1 MPAPAPTLE
10 IGRLHRDGK
19 WEIKDDSA
27 TSRRVALA
35 FSSETPVERF
45 WGVEVLGHAPGE
57 CDLSRFEGG
66 RGPLLLDH
74 NPSQPIGVVE
84 SAEVGPD
91 KIGRA
96 IVRFG
101 KSARAEE
108 VLQDVLDG
116 IRNNVSVGYEVK
128 KLLQESADRRDSFRA
143 IEWQPLEISL
153 VSVPAD
159 ATVGIGREAAEEL
172 KPVPIINQSLTTK
185 RSNPMPSPVTHEN
198 TDAPTRTTP
207 PPAPPAEQPPVVAQ
221 RSPDNTGHSI
231 SVAVRAAQVEAAEI
245 IAIGNRFNM
254 AEAAQKAVSNG
265 VTLNDFRA
273 QVLDRQA
280 TGQKPL
286 EKPVT
291 ELGMEKGELR
301 NYSLLRAISAAAKN
315 DWSKAGLERHA
326 SEAVAVKLGR
336 EAQGFFVPYD
346 VMTRELAA
354 SAPESGGSLV
364 GTTHLSGSFIDLLR
378 SRLVIARLG
387 ARLMSGLVGNV
398 DIPKLTG
405 GATAYWLGESD
416 DVNES
421 QPTTDK
427 VTLSPKTVAA
437 KTRFTRRLL
446 LQSSPDVEGVV
457 RDDLSKVL
465 ALAIDLACI
474 NGQGGTDKPTGILNM
489 TGIGAVVGGTNGA
502 AMTYSDIVDLETA
515 VAASNA
521 DVGNLAYLTNT
532 RVRGALKTTE
542 KASGTA
548 QFVWSDGQEPGLGM
562 VNGYRAAVTNQVP
575 SNLSKGTSANN
586 CSAVIFGNWGDLLI
600 GEWGVLDLQVDP
612 YSSGDDG
619 GTIVRAFQ
627 DVDVAVRHAESFA
640 AMTDILTT

>member
-1 MPAPAPTLE
+1 MPTSTPTLE

-19 WEIKDDSA
+19 WEIKEDSA

-128 KLLQESADRRDSFRA
+128 KLLQESAGGRDSFRA

-185 RSNPMPSPVTHEN
+185 RSNPMSSSVTHNN
-198 TDAPTRTTP
+198 TDTNIHAAQ
-207 PPAPPAEQPPVVAQ
+207 PPAPPAEQPPIAVQ
-221 RSPDNTGHSI
+221 RSPDNSGHSI

-254 AEAAQKAVSNG
+254 AEAAQQAVSNG

-286 EKPVT
+286 EKPAT
-291 ELGMEKGELR
+291 ELGMENRELR
-301 NYSLLRAISAAAKN
+301 SYSFFRAIQAAAKN
-315 DWSKAGLERHA
+315 DWSKAGLELEA
-326 SEAVAVKLGR
+326 SDEIANKIGR
-336 EAQGFFVPYD
+336 ESRGFFVPYD
-346 VMTRELAA
+346 VMMTRELAT
-354 SAPESGGSLV
+354 SSPETGGTLV
-364 GTTHLSGSFIDLLR
+364 GTDHLAGSFIDILSNR
-378 SRLVIARLG
+378 MMVAKLG
-387 ARLMSGLVGNV
+387 AQVMTGLVSDV

-405 GATAYWLGESD
+405 DSNVYWLDESEDVTESD
-416 DVNES
+416 LETG
-421 QPTTDK
+421 Q
-427 VTLSPKTVAA
+427 VTLSPKTVGS
-437 KTRFTRRLL
+437 KVKFTRRLL
-446 LQSSPDVEGVV
+446 KQSSPSVEAVIRNRLV
-457 RDDLSKVL
+457 AKM
-465 ALAIDLACI
+465 ALGIDLACI
-474 NGQGGTDKPTGILNM
+474 QGKGGKEPTGILN
-489 TGIGAVVGGTNGA
+489 TAGIGAVVGGTNGA
-502 AMTYSDIVDLETA
+502 AMTFKHAVELETA
-515 VAASNA
+515 VATSNA
-521 DVGNLAYLTNT
+521 DVGNLAYLTNAP
-532 RVRGALKTTE
+532 VRGALKTTE

-548 QFVWSDGQEPGLGM
+548 QFVWFDGQEPGFGM
-562 VNGYRAAVTNQVP
+562 VNGYRAAVSNQVAA
-575 SNLSKGTSANN
+575 NLTKGTSSN
-586 CSAVIFGNWGDLLI
+586 CSAIIFGNWNDLLI

-612 YSSGDDG
+612 YTSGDSG
-619 GTIVRAFQ
+619 GVIVRTFQ
-627 DVDVAVRHAESFA
+627 DVDVAVAHQESFA
-640 AMTDILTT
+640 AMTDILTA